1 METNVSLFCLYFVE
15 QSGQSRGRREGIDK
29 SVKILCVCY
38 VLSRTRIEVLVAGMA
53 NIIVFLAEQT
63 FRSISIAEPATE
75 LINKWLINYL
85 RLPIKTRG
93 EILQMAFSVTI
104 YSDV

>member
-1 METNVSLFCLYFVE
+1 METNVSLFCLYFVK
-15 QSGQSRGRREGIDK
+15 QSGQSCGGKESIDK
-29 SVKILCVCY
+29 SVKILFVCY
-38 VLSRTRIEVLVAGMA
+38 VLSWKRIEMLVVGMA
-53 NIIVFLAEQT
+53 NITVFLAEQT

-85 RLPIKTRG
+85 WLPIKTRG
-93 EILQMAFSVTI
+93 EILQMAFSVII